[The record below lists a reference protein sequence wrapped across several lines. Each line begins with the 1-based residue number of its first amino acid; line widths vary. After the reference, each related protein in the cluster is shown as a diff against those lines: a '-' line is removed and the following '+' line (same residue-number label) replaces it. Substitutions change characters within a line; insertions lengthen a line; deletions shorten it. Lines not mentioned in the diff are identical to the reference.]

1 MEIVSLLKQ
10 VRCELA
16 DKIEKSGVDFRFQLP
31 EEKIYLHLDGQKTCR
46 IFENLMVNITK
57 YAMKGTR
64 AYIQIGREENGYV
77 AVSMRNISEHEL
89 TVSPDELTERFV
101 RGDES
106 RNTEGSG
113 LGLAIARSF
122 TEAQGGTMKL
132 EAEDHL
138 FKVTV
143 RWKEEKMEKP
153 PVHREPV
160 EEADSLKSA
169 DLQPVDPQVSDL
181 QPVDPQ
187 VSDVQPVS
195 SQPSGLQPSGSRPP
209 VPASFTWW
217 DPEKNEMLEEQEEE
231 KETDEP

>member
-1 MEIVSLLKQ
+1 
-10 VRCELA
+10 
-16 DKIEKSGVDFRFQLP
+16 
-31 EEKIYLHLDGQKTCR
+31 
-46 IFENLMVNITK
+46 
-57 YAMKGTR
+57 
-64 AYIQIGREENGYV
+64 
-77 AVSMRNISEHEL
+77 
-89 TVSPDELTERFV
+89 
-101 RGDES
+101 
-106 RNTEGSG
+106 
-113 LGLAIARSF
+113 
-122 TEAQGGTMKL
+122 
-132 EAEDHL
+132 
-138 FKVTV
+138 
-143 RWKEEKMEKP
+143 MEKP

-169 DLQPVDPQVSDL
+169 DL

>member
-1 MEIVSLLKQ
+1 MSSQSAL
-10 VRCELA
+10 
-16 DKIEKSGVDFRFQLP
+16 
-31 EEKIYLHLDGQKTCR
+31 Y
-46 IFENLMVNITK
+46 
-57 YAMKGTR
+57 
-64 AYIQIGREENGYV
+64 
-77 AVSMRNISEHEL
+77 
-89 TVSPDELTERFV
+89 
-101 RGDES
+101 GDES

-132 EAEDHL
+132 EAEDDL

-153 PVHREPV
+153 PVHTEPV

-181 QPVDPQ
+181 
-187 VSDVQPVS
+187 SLLIHRFRCTARR

-217 DPEKNEMLEEQEEE
+217 DPEKMRC
-231 KETDEP
+231 

>member
-1 MEIVSLLKQ
+1 
-10 VRCELA
+10 
-16 DKIEKSGVDFRFQLP
+16 
-31 EEKIYLHLDGQKTCR
+31 
-46 IFENLMVNITK
+46 
-57 YAMKGTR
+57 
-64 AYIQIGREENGYV
+64 
-77 AVSMRNISEHEL
+77 
-89 TVSPDELTERFV
+89 
-101 RGDES
+101 
-106 RNTEGSG
+106 
-113 LGLAIARSF
+113 
-122 TEAQGGTMKL
+122 MKL
-132 EAEDHL
+132 EAEDDL

-153 PVHREPV
+153 PVHTEPV
-160 EEADSLKSA
+160 EEADPLKSA
-169 DLQPVDPQVSDL
+169 DL